1 MFEKSELEQQL
12 LSGPG
17 GKDLGGFDT
26 NGVLR
31 MIEHTSNL
39 LRRYGAPARDELALQ
54 CHETVQAEIMESLS
68 ESGPTKSVKLAKS
81 VTRAV
86 RLLIAQ
92 LKILRLDVANVRL
105 KILADSMPLAA
116 AVKYVQDRFC
126 GTFSLDSKTLEA
138 GLPKTKEWLLE
149 VQPSH
154 SELSSLLH
162 GILDGHGAT
171 QTSRVPSNMQAGI
184 QPSTSRPSGA
194 RPANLMDDAVLST
207 PIDIDGW
214 QFCVRIGLAQV
225 ISGEKPALPENLPES
240 LQLDA
245 QRLHKAQDTF
255 QKLLVMS
262 AALLVLQEHK
272 RRMGDPA
279 MEGSEVK
286 KVRERLSVVLSDPLM
301 RLPSLT
307 TELAQ
312 LAGSPTKETE
322 DSMQTALMGLI
333 ASGLNNSGFKSLSNG
348 LCKAILILLTAG
360 PGNKSSKVLSAVQ
373 NVLGRIGAVAIMDD
387 VIALSEGLARIAR
400 VSDTVY
406 SLWYSELWKNISST

>member
-1 MFEKSELEQQL
+1 MFEKSALEQQL

-17 GKDLGGFDT
+17 EKGLGGFDT
-26 NGVLR
+26 NGLLQ

-39 LRRYGAPARDELALQ
+39 LRRYGAPARDELGQQ

-68 ESGPTKSVKLAKS
+68 ESGPAKSAKLAKS
-81 VTRAV
+81 VARAV

-116 AVKYVQDRFC
+116 AVKYIQDRFC
-126 GTFSLDSKTLEA
+126 TIFCLDSKTPEV
-138 GLPKTKEWLLE
+138 GLPKTKEWLQE
-149 VQPSH
+149 VQQSH
-154 SELSSLLH
+154 SEFASLLH
-162 GILDGHGAT
+162 GILDGHEVAH
-171 QTSRVPSNMQAGI
+171 TSQVPTNMQAGI
-184 QPSTSRPSGA
+184 QPPTSRHAGV
-194 RPANLMDDAVLST
+194 RPANLMDNSILST
-207 PIDIDGW
+207 PIEIDGW
-214 QFCVRIGLAQV
+214 QFYVRIGLAQV
-225 ISGEKPALPENLPES
+225 ISGEKPALSDNLPES

-272 RRMGDPA
+272 RRVGDPA
-279 MEGSEVK
+279 MEADEIR

-301 RLPSLT
+301 KLPSLT

-333 ASGLNNSGFKSLSNG
+333 ASGPNNNGFKSLSKG
-348 LCKAILILLTAG
+348 LCRAIVILLTAG
-360 PGNKSSKVLSAVQ
+360 PGNKSSHILSAVQ
-373 NVLGRIGAVAIMDD
+373 NVLGRIGAAPIMDD
-387 VIALSEGLARIAR
+387 VIALCEGLARIAR

-406 SLWYSELWKNISST
+406 SLWYSELWKNISLA